1 MFQLAVY
8 LSATAVLAT
17 VVSTVTNVILVCCVT
32 VYLTM
37 KVVIIV
43 SSCISVCKCFS
54 WRCTSVLL
62 QCWLP
67 WCPLSQMWFWF
78 VVSLCISQWKWS
90 LLCHP
95 VSLYVNVSAGSVPQC
110 YCSAG
115 YRGVH
120 CHKCDVGLHRVVDA
134 SNVSSCV
141 ACNCSG
147 NENKRVQDFCDELT
161 GLYSDN

>member
-37 KVVIIV
+37 NVVLIV
-43 SSCISVCKCFS
+43 SPCISVCKCFS
-54 WRCTSVLL
+54 WWCTSVLL

-67 WCPLSQMWFWF
+67 WCPLSQMWCWF
-78 VVSLCISQWKWS
+78 VVSPCISQWMWS

-95 VSLYVNVSAGSVPQC
+95 VSLYVNVSAGGVPQC

-120 CHKCDVGLHRVVDA
+120 CHKCDVGLLCHC
-134 SNVSSCV
+134 VSHNESGRYCV
-141 ACNCSG
+141 I
-147 NENKRVQDFCDELT
+147 
-161 GLYSDN
+161 LYLCM